1 MKRPLP
7 LIAAALLTTCIAG
20 NASAADTFKPCV
32 VYTEAG
38 KFDKSFNEMA
48 YNGSQTFAQSSGVA
62 VAEFEPAGESE
73 YAAALQSAVTAGCT
87 DVALIGFRFQAALAT
102 FAPRHASVRF
112 TLFDGVV
119 PGTNVSSVM
128 FAENEGSYLV
138 GVAAALAS
146 KSGTVGFIGGMPAA
160 VIERFEKGYAQ
171 GVKDTR
177 PDATVLTG
185 LVAADPKGFSDPFAA
200 SEIARDMLR
209 HDADV
214 LFPAAGVS
222 GLGALDI
229 GHAKGALGVGV
240 DSNQNYLYPGA
251 MLTSMV
257 KRLDVAIARAFE
269 AGRSQ
274 TFKAGITRL
283 GLKEGGVDVVVDADN
298 RAVWTPAIVQAVA
311 RARQAIVSGQVKV
324 ESPS

>member
-1 MKRPLP
+1 MPRLA
-7 LIAAALLTTCIAG
+7 LIAFAGAFIASNACI
-20 NASAADTFKPCV
+20 ASAAPFKPCV

-48 YNGSQTFAQSSGVA
+48 YDGSQAFAQKTGVA
-62 VAEFEPAGESE
+62 VAEFEPAGEDA
-73 YAAALQSAVTAGCT
+73 YPGALQSAVSAGCT
-87 DVALIGFRFQAALAT
+87 DVALIGFRFQTALAA
-102 FAPRHASVRF
+102 FAPQHADVRF

-119 PGTNVSSVM
+119 PGNNVASVL

-177 PDATVLTG
+177 ADARVLTG

-200 SEIARDMLR
+200 SEIARDMMR
-209 HDADV
+209 HGADV

-229 GHAKGALGVGV
+229 GNSQGALGVGV
-240 DSNQNYLYPGA
+240 DSNQNYLYPGR

-257 KRLDVAIARAFE
+257 KRLDVAIDRAFD
-269 AGRSQ
+269 AGRQQ
-274 TFKAGITRL
+274 TFKPGITRL

-298 RAVWTPAIVQAVA
+298 RAVWTPAIVAAVA
-311 RARQAIVSGQVKV
+311 RARQAIISGQVKV
-324 ESPS
+324 ASPS